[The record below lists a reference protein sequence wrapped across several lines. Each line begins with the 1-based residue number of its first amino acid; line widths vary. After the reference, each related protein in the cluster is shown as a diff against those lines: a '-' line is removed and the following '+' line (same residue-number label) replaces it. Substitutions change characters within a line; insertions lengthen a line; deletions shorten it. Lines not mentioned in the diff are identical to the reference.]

1 MIGGSWKNFYKIL
14 KYLAMVEKVFKYH
27 FWHFLLLMLEE
38 QKNLK
43 IDLDPCEKSFL
54 DISLQLFC
62 GILFCKR
69 LKNTILYKP

>member
-1 MIGGSWKNFYKIL
+1 MIGGSWTNFYKIL
-14 KYLAMVEKVFKYH
+14 KYLAMVEKVFKYY
-27 FWHFLLLMLEE
+27 FGHFLLLLDK

-62 GILFCKR
+62 GILFSKR